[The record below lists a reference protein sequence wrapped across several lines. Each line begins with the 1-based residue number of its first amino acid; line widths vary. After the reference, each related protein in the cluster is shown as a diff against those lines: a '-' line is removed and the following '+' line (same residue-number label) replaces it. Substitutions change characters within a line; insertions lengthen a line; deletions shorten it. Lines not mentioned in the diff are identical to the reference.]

1 MLRAMT
7 LPRVQPIAPTW
18 RKDPFDHPEWVFDVK
33 YDGFRAVAYIE
44 QRRSRLISRNN
55 NVMTRFDVLAEQVA
69 ASLDVDDAVLDGEII
84 SSDGSGRPQFYDLL
98 RGTRAPSYIAF
109 DVVWLNGVDL
119 RELPLSERR
128 QQLQAVLPK
137 RSAIVSE
144 PVSVVGRGCELF
156 DMMVAH
162 DLEGIVGKRLAD
174 RYDPHVRWLKVKNR
188 AYTQAEG
195 RGDLFN
201 GPPRQWR

>member
-1 MLRAMT
+1 VITFGWNGRS
-7 LPRVQPIAPTW
+7 QS
-18 RKDPFDHPEWVFDVK
+18 PEC
-33 YDGFRAVAYIE
+33 AI
-44 QRRSRLISRNN
+44 
-55 NVMTRFDVLAEQVA
+55 
-69 ASLDVDDAVLDGEII
+69 
-84 SSDGSGRPQFYDLL
+84 
-98 RGTRAPSYIAF
+98 
-109 DVVWLNGVDL
+109 VWLNGVDL
-119 RELPLSERR
+119 RELPLKERR

-137 RSAIVSE
+137 ESAIVSE
-144 PVSVVGRGCELF
+144 PVSVIGRGCELF